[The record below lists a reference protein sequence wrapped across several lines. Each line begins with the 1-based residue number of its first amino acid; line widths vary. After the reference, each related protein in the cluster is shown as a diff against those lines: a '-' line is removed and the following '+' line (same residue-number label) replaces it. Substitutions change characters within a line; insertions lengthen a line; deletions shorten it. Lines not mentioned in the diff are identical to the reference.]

1 MLAINVLFCNE
12 NISMLKKTV
21 KIDKKRLLKISFCD
35 WREKIRES
43 RINSRFFNRLAN
55 RCFFSLQNMV
65 STTDFKIKILE
76 EEIKRQ
82 DMEILVL
89 QQKLAH
95 HVGND
100 EHKSRSSM
108 QQVFPLAPPN
118 TDYDTILDSL
128 LNDVS
133 DIPKEFLEEKEA
145 WSSLFR
151 NQYNTYRLSDEKK
164 EKYWASRS
172 KIVEF
177 MFSWFMMRMKCQS
190 ALQASATSQAV
201 SGALSP
207 WL

>member
-1 MLAINVLFCNE
+1 MA
-12 NISMLKKTV
+12 
-21 KIDKKRLLKISFCD
+21 
-35 WREKIRES
+35 
-43 RINSRFFNRLAN
+43 
-55 RCFFSLQNMV
+55 
-65 STTDFKIKILE
+65 STTDFKIKVLE

-151 NQYNTYRLSDEKK
+151 NQYNTYRLSADEKK